1 MSKTTEF
8 SNTLENQ
15 EKHLPPFVSIS
26 DIHEGE
32 DGKPECEEL
41 SIREIGKRLEYDLLQ
56 ISDFQSPHT
65 TTDKPAHILGYG
77 VIPEPDKR
85 GVYTAY
91 LDFLPGDKVPQ
102 YYKKFLKQLEVAS
115 QSDNGTS
122 AKRQKA

>member
-15 EKHLPPFVSIS
+15 EKHLPPLVSIS
-26 DIHEGE
+26 DIYE
-32 DGKPECEEL
+32 DKSGKLECEEFN
-41 SIREIGKRLEYDLLQ
+41 IKEIGERLEYDLLR

-77 VIPEPDKR
+77 VIPEPDDR
-85 GVYTAY
+85 GVFTAF
-91 LDFLPGDKVPQ
+91 LDFLPGDKAPQ
-102 YYKKFLKQLEVAS
+102 YYEKLLKQLRAAP

>member
-15 EKHLPPFVSIS
+15 EKHLPPLVSVN
-26 DIHEGE
+26 DIYEGE
-32 DGKPECEEL
+32 NGKPECEEFG
-41 SIREIGKRLEYDLLQ
+41 IREIGERLEYDLLQ

-65 TTDKPAHILGYG
+65 TIDKPAHILSYG
-77 VIPEPDKR
+77 VIPEPDER
-85 GVYTAY
+85 GVFTAY
-91 LDFLPGDKVPQ
+91 LEFLPGDKAPQ
-102 YYKKFLKQLEVAS
+102 YYEKILKKLRVVP